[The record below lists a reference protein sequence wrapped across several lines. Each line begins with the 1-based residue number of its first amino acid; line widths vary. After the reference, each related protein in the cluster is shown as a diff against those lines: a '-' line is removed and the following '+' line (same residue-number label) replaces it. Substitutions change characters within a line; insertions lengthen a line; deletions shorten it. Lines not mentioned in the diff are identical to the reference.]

1 MTAQVVLQ
9 DGSEQPLLDHLT
21 KAHRKGT
28 QGLSE
33 EFLDNL
39 HLRLHQRNG
48 SELEHV
54 HPDSSVPAEPGDSA
68 EPAEPAEPEPIG

>member
-9 DGSEQPLLDHLT
+9 DGSEQPLLDHMT
-21 KAHRKGT
+21 TAHHKGI

-39 HLRLHQRNG
+39 HLKLHQRNG
-48 SELEHV
+48 SDLEHA
-54 HPDSSVPAEPGDSA
+54 HPEIAN
-68 EPAEPAEPEPIG
+68 PAEPEPAG

>member
-33 EFLDNL
+33 EFLDSL
-39 HLRLHQRNG
+39 HLKLHQRNG
-48 SELEHV
+48 SELEHA
-54 HPDSSVPAEPGDSA
+54 HPEGPEA
-68 EPAEPAEPEPIG
+68 AEPEPAG

>member
-21 KAHRKGT
+21 KAHGKGT
-28 QGLSE
+28 KGLSE

-48 SELEHV
+48 SDLEHV
-54 HPDSSVPAEPGDSA
+54 HPETGD
-68 EPAEPAEPEPIG
+68 PAEPAEPEPIG

>member
-21 KAHRKGT
+21 TAHRKGT
-28 QGLSE
+28 KGLSE
-33 EFLDNL
+33 EFLDDL

-54 HPDSSVPAEPGDSA
+54 HPGT
-68 EPAEPAEPEPIG
+68 AEPAEPEPAG

>member
-54 HPDSSVPAEPGDSA
+54 HPDSSVSAEPGDSA
-68 EPAEPAEPEPIG
+68 EPAEPEPIG

>member
-33 EFLDNL
+33 EFLDSL

-48 SELEHV
+48 SELEHA
-54 HPDSSVPAEPGDSA
+54 HPGSA
-68 EPAEPAEPEPIG
+68 EPPELAEPESAG